1 MTIIGNRSKLAN
13 SETCQGCARCCKE
26 YVLYDTPD
34 SALRFGWM
42 LDDAITTGG
51 TPFTSEDGLGMK
63 QITFKKECSKLCMK
77 GGKYSCSVWDKE
89 RPDFCA
95 STPDNL
101 FEGVEKG
108 KGTLVVM
115 ITTEGSES
123 HVMQAISFGAL
134 GHICKPFT
142 PGTYMKQHCAPCSAA
157 EGR

>member
-89 RPDFCA
+89 RPDVCA

-108 KGTLVVM
+108 DRKR
-115 ITTEGSES
+115 I
-123 HVMQAISFGAL
+123 QAIIDFEKKDCPLFETMTVDDVIRKLWG
-134 GHICKPFT
+134 
-142 PGTYMKQHCAPCSAA
+142 
-157 EGR
+157 